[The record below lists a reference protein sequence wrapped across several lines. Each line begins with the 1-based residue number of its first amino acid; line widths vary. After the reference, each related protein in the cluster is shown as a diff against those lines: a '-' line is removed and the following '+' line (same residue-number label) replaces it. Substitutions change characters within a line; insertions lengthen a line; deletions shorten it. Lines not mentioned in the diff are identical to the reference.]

1 MKLTK
6 VLLAEQDIHDLI
18 KSYAISLKKN
28 NLLKQERYKSMIWVR
43 LADLGYNRRHITNM
57 TNDLEDIS
65 SEKDIDSFMS
75 RYRLWGDD
83 YADSFKATESSTK
96 AKAISFKKE
105 KLRESEEE
113 EVDGVEQNIH
123 TFDILLQ
130 IPYTTEKN
138 KDQKIRKLKFDFM
151 VIDIKVNSQK
161 ELEVDKVNPE
171 AEQNPV
177 IDFVIRA
184 QIETEMTRSQLENEL
199 EPDYKIL
206 KLKEV

>member
-1 MKLTK
+1 MKLNK
-6 VLLAEQDIHDLI
+6 VLLAEQNIHDLI
-18 KSYAISLKKN
+18 KSYALSLKKN
-28 NLLKQERYKSMIWVR
+28 SLLKQERYKSMIWIR
-43 LADLGYNRRHITNM
+43 LADLGFNRHRITMM

-83 YADSFKATESSTK
+83 YADSFKATESSIT
-96 AKAISFKKE
+96 
-105 KLRESEEE
+105 ESERE
-113 EVDGVEQNIH
+113 EVDGVEENIH

-151 VIDIKVNSQK
+151 VIDIKVKSQK

-206 KLKEV
+206 KLWTTL

>member
-18 KSYAISLKKN
+18 KRYAISLKKN

-43 LADLGYNRRHITNM
+43 LADLGFNRHHITKM

-65 SEKDIDSFMS
+65 SEKDIDIFMS

-83 YADSFKATESSTK
+83 YVDSFRATEST
-96 AKAISFKKE
+96 ITE
-105 KLRESEEE
+105 VEREEDE
-113 EVDGVEQNIH
+113 DGVEENIH
-123 TFDILLQ
+123 TFDLLLQ
-130 IPYTTEKN
+130 IPFATEKN

-151 VIDIKVNSQK
+151 VLDIKVNSQK
-161 ELEVDKVNPE
+161 ELEVDKINPE
-171 AEQNPV
+171 AQQNPV
-177 IDFVIRA
+177 LDFVVRI
-184 QIETEMTRSQLENEL
+184 QLETEMTRSQLENEL

>member
-1 MKLTK
+1 MKLHK
-6 VLLAEQDIHDLI
+6 ALLTEQDIHDLI

-28 NLLKQERYKSMIWVR
+28 SILKQERYKSMIWVR
-43 LADLGYNRRHITNM
+43 LADLGFNRQHITKM

-83 YADSFKATESSTK
+83 FVDSFRATEST
-96 AKAISFKKE
+96 ITE
-105 KLRESEEE
+105 VEREEDE
-113 EVDGVEQNIH
+113 DGVEENIH
-123 TFDILLQ
+123 TFDLLLQ
-130 IPYTTEKN
+130 IPFTTEKN

-151 VIDIKVNSQK
+151 VLDIKVNSQK
-161 ELEVDKVNPE
+161 ELAVDKINPE
-171 AEQNPV
+171 AQQNPAL
-177 IDFVIRA
+177 DFVVKT
-184 QIETEMTRSQLENEL
+184 QLSTEMTRSQLENEL

>member
-1 MKLTK
+1 MKLHK

-18 KSYAISLKKN
+18 KSYAIALKKN
-28 NLLKQERYKSMIWVR
+28 SQMRQERYKSMIWVR
-43 LADLGYNRRHITNM
+43 LADLGFNRRHITNM

-75 RYRLWGDD
+75 RYKLWGDD
-83 YADSFKATESSTK
+83 YADSFKATESSIT
-96 AKAISFKKE
+96 
-105 KLRESEEE
+105 ESERE
-113 EVDGVEQNIH
+113 EVDGVDENIH
-123 TFDILLQ
+123 TFDLLLQ
-130 IPYTTEKN
+130 IPFTTEKN

-151 VIDIKVNSQK
+151 VIDIKINSQK

-171 AEQNPV
+171 AQDNPV
-177 IDFVIRA
+177 LDYVVKM

>member
-6 VLLAEQDIHDLI
+6 ALLAEQDIHALI
-18 KSYAISLKKN
+18 KRYAISLKKN
-28 NLLKQERYKSMIWVR
+28 NLLKQDRYKSMIWVR
-43 LADLGYNRRHITNM
+43 LADLGFNRHHITKM

-65 SEKDIDSFMS
+65 SEKDIDIFMS

-83 YADSFKATESSTK
+83 YVDSFRATEST
-96 AKAISFKKE
+96 ITE
-105 KLRESEEE
+105 VEREEDE
-113 EVDGVEQNIH
+113 DGVEENIH
-123 TFDILLQ
+123 TFDLLLQ
-130 IPYTTEKN
+130 IPFATEKN

-151 VIDIKVNSQK
+151 VLDIKVNSQK

-171 AEQNPV
+171 AQQNPV
-177 IDFVIRA
+177 LDFVVRI
-184 QIETEMTRSQLENEL
+184 QLETEMTRSQLENEL

>member
-1 MKLTK
+1 MKLNK
-6 VLLAEQDIHDLI
+6 VLLAEQNIHDLI
-18 KSYAISLKKN
+18 KSYALSLKKN
-28 NLLKQERYKSMIWVR
+28 SLLKQERYKSMIWIR
-43 LADLGYNRRHITNM
+43 LADLGFNRHRITMM

-83 YADSFKATESSTK
+83 YADSFKATESTIK
-96 AKAISFKKE
+96 
-105 KLRESEEE
+105 ESEEE
-113 EVDGVEQNIH
+113 EVDGIEQNIH
-123 TFDILLQ
+123 TFDLILQ
-130 IPYTTEKN
+130 IPFATEKN

-151 VIDIKVNSQK
+151 IIDIKINSQK

-171 AEQNPV
+171 AQENPV
-177 IDFVIRA
+177 LDYVVKM
-184 QIETEMTRSQLENEL
+184 QIETEMTRSQSENEL

>member
-1 MKLTK
+1 MKLNK
-6 VLLAEQDIHDLI
+6 VLLAEQNIHDLI

-28 NLLKQERYKSMIWVR
+28 NLLKQERYKSMIWIR
-43 LADLGYNRRHITNM
+43 LADLGFNRHRITMM

-83 YADSFKATESSTK
+83 YADSFKATESTIK
-96 AKAISFKKE
+96 
-105 KLRESEEE
+105 ESEEE
-113 EVDGVEQNIH
+113 EVDGIEQNIH
-123 TFDILLQ
+123 TFDLILQ
-130 IPYTTEKN
+130 IPFATEKN

-151 VIDIKVNSQK
+151 IIDIKINSQK
-161 ELEVDKVNPE
+161 ELEIDKVNPE
-171 AEQNPV
+171 AQENPV
-177 IDFVIRA
+177 LDYVVKM

>member
-1 MKLTK
+1 MKLNK
-6 VLLAEQDIHDLI
+6 VLLAEQNIHDLI
-18 KSYAISLKKN
+18 KSYALSLKKN
-28 NLLKQERYKSMIWVR
+28 SLLKQERYKSMIWIR
-43 LADLGYNRRHITNM
+43 LADLGFNRHRITMM

-83 YADSFKATESSTK
+83 YADSFKATESSIT
-96 AKAISFKKE
+96 
-105 KLRESEEE
+105 ESERE
-113 EVDGVEQNIH
+113 EVDGVEENIH

-138 KDQKIRKLKFDFM
+138 KAQKIRKLKFDFM
-151 VIDIKVNSQK
+151 VIDIKVKSQK

>member
-1 MKLTK
+1 
-6 VLLAEQDIHDLI
+6 
-18 KSYAISLKKN
+18 
-28 NLLKQERYKSMIWVR
+28 MIWIR
-43 LADLGYNRRHITNM
+43 LADLGFNRHRITMM

-83 YADSFKATESSTK
+83 YADSFKATESSIT
-96 AKAISFKKE
+96 
-105 KLRESEEE
+105 ESERE
-113 EVDGVEQNIH
+113 EVDGVEENIH

-151 VIDIKVNSQK
+151 VIDIKVKSQK

>member
-1 MKLTK
+1 MKLNK
-6 VLLAEQDIHDLI
+6 VLLAEQNIHDLI
-18 KSYAISLKKN
+18 KSYALSLKKN
-28 NLLKQERYKSMIWVR
+28 SLLKQERYKSMIWIR
-43 LADLGYNRRHITNM
+43 LADLGFNRHRITMM

-83 YADSFKATESSTK
+83 YADSFKATESTIK
-96 AKAISFKKE
+96 
-105 KLRESEEE
+105 ESEEE
-113 EVDGVEQNIH
+113 EVDGIEQNIH
-123 TFDILLQ
+123 TFDLILQ
-130 IPYTTEKN
+130 IPFATEKN

-151 VIDIKVNSQK
+151 IIDIKINSQK

-171 AEQNPV
+171 AQENPV
-177 IDFVIRA
+177 LDYVVKM

>member
-1 MKLTK
+1 MKLHK

-18 KSYAISLKKN
+18 KRYAISLKKN
-28 NLLKQERYKSMIWVR
+28 NLLKQERYKSMIWIR
-43 LADLGYNRRHITNM
+43 LADLGFNRHHITNM

-75 RYRLWGDD
+75 RYKLWGDD
-83 YADSFKATESSTK
+83 YADSFKATESNIT
-96 AKAISFKKE
+96 
-105 KLRESEEE
+105 ESERE
-113 EVDGVEQNIH
+113 EVDGVEENIH
-123 TFDILLQ
+123 TFDLLLQ
-130 IPYTTEKN
+130 IPFTTEKN

-151 VIDIKVNSQK
+151 VIDIKINSQK

-171 AEQNPV
+171 AQDNPV
-177 IDFVIRA
+177 LDYVVKM

>member
-83 YADSFKATESSTK
+83 YADSFKATEGTIK
-96 AKAISFKKE
+96 
-105 KLRESEEE
+105 ESEEE
-113 EVDGVEQNIH
+113 EVDGIEQNIH

-138 KDQKIRKLKFDFM
+138 KEQKIRKLKFDFM

>member
-6 VLLAEQDIHDLI
+6 ALLAEQDIHDLI

-83 YADSFKATESSTK
+83 YADSFKATESTIK
-96 AKAISFKKE
+96 
-105 KLRESEEE
+105 ESEEE
-113 EVDGVEQNIH
+113 EVDGIEQNIH

>member
-1 MKLTK
+1 MKLHK
-6 VLLAEQDIHDLI
+6 ALLTEQDIHDLI

-28 NLLKQERYKSMIWVR
+28 SILKQERYKSMIWVR
-43 LADLGYNRRHITNM
+43 LADLGFNRQHITKM

-83 YADSFKATESSTK
+83 FADSFRATEST
-96 AKAISFKKE
+96 ITE
-105 KLRESEEE
+105 VEREEDE
-113 EVDGVEQNIH
+113 DGVEENIH
-123 TFDILLQ
+123 TFDLLLQ
-130 IPYTTEKN
+130 IPFTTEKN

-151 VIDIKVNSQK
+151 VLDIKVNSQK
-161 ELEVDKVNPE
+161 ELAVDKINPE
-171 AEQNPV
+171 AQQNPAL
-177 IDFVIRA
+177 DFVVKT
-184 QIETEMTRSQLENEL
+184 QLSTEMTRSQLENEL

>member
-1 MKLTK
+1 MKLNK
-6 VLLAEQDIHDLI
+6 VLLAEQNIHDLI
-18 KSYAISLKKN
+18 KSYALSLKKN
-28 NLLKQERYKSMIWVR
+28 SLLKQERYKSMIWIR
-43 LADLGYNRRHITNM
+43 LADLGFNRHRITMM

-83 YADSFKATESSTK
+83 YADSFKATESSIT
-96 AKAISFKKE
+96 
-105 KLRESEEE
+105 ESERE
-113 EVDGVEQNIH
+113 EVDGVEENIH

-151 VIDIKVNSQK
+151 VIDIKVKSQK

>member
-1 MKLTK
+1 MKLNK
-6 VLLAEQDIHDLI
+6 VLLAEQNIHDLI

-28 NLLKQERYKSMIWVR
+28 NLLKQERYKSMIWIR
-43 LADLGYNRRHITNM
+43 LADLGFNRHRITMM

-83 YADSFKATESSTK
+83 YADSFKATESTIK
-96 AKAISFKKE
+96 
-105 KLRESEEE
+105 ESEEE
-113 EVDGVEQNIH
+113 EVDGIEQNIH
-123 TFDILLQ
+123 TFDLILQ
-130 IPYTTEKN
+130 IPFATEKN

-151 VIDIKVNSQK
+151 IIDIKINSQK

-171 AEQNPV
+171 AQENPV
-177 IDFVIRA
+177 LDYVVKM